1 MRFYWKQLPGEAE
14 GIACK
19 IMRAV
24 EFPFKFDLRDECTA
38 EEQQAMNMVRNV
50 LEGEEYRECVKECGD
65 SPELKDGILQS
76 LLDDDVRIQASS
88 EMPVGFAG
96 FYELMGIVSHMVGM
110 EESGD
115 GLGRFG
121 EGRPLRGL
129 DKAQGQVVQVRRCEG
144 DCGDEADDQA
154 TEGWQRGAL
163 RLYVLLPLYRFERIL
178 CLLQR
183 AQFSNQQCKG
193 RPTRT

>member
-88 EMPVGFAG
+88 EMPAGFAG

-154 TEGWQRGAL
+154 TEGWQ
-163 RLYVLLPLYRFERIL
+163 
-178 CLLQR
+178 
-183 AQFSNQQCKG
+183 
-193 RPTRT
+193 